1 MMKLLKRE
9 YILWI
14 ILILFITALSL
25 FSFFRKGTEL
35 RHSETKAQAYIININ
50 TASKKDL
57 EMLEGIGSKTAIEI
71 IRYREEHGPF
81 KNSSELQEVP
91 GIGQAV
97 IDKIKDYVK
106 V

>member
-1 MMKLLKRE
+1 MKPLKRE

-14 ILILFITALSL
+14 ILILFITAVSL
-25 FSFFRKGTEL
+25 FSVFRKETEL
-35 RHSETKAQAYIININ
+35 RHAETKAQAYIINLN
-50 TASKKDL
+50 TASKKELD
-57 EMLEGIGSKTAIEI
+57 MLEGIGSKTATEI
-71 IRYREEHGPF
+71 IKYREKHGPF
-81 KNSSELQEVP
+81 KNTSELHSVP